1 MKGGGGDA
9 HILIGDGF
17 GGLAHELLDVLEP
30 AHLGMDL
37 LEDLGALLQAED
49 DVLLDLGELDAR
61 GEALELLELGVGLGE
76 QGLLVLLLAQG
87 GEGALLVALREHL
100 PRDVGLA
107 VGEDGDAPLVLVE
120 LVALDLEV

>member
-1 MKGGGGDA
+1 MDA
-9 HILIGDGF
+9 HILIGDGV

-30 AHLGMDL
+30 AHLGVDL

-107 VGEDGDAPLVLVE
+107 VREDGDAPLVLVE